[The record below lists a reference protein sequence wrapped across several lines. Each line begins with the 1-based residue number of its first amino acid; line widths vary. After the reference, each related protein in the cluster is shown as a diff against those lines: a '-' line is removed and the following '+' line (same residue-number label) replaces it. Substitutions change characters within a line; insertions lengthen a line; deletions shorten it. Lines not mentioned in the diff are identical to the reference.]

1 MKTALAFSGGKDS
14 WACLWM
20 NQARLREITV
30 IWINTGKN
38 YPEMLATIDKAKAL
52 CPNFVEVLVD
62 RDGQNAY
69 NGLPS
74 DVVPINWTRHG
85 QDITSKKPVMVQS
98 YIQCCAENIGMNLQ
112 EYCKIHEIT
121 HLIRGQRNDEGH
133 KSSARHGSIIGGI
146 VYEQPIENWTSKQV
160 LDYVAMF
167 MDLPNHFKFKHSSM
181 DCFDC
186 TAFTCESKDRIEY
199 TKFHHPDLHK
209 IYDERKQ
216 LLQSALIESLKEYE

>member
-20 NQARLREITV
+20 NKARLHEITV

-85 QDITSKKPVMVQS
+85 QEITSKKPVMVQS

-112 EYCKIHEIT
+112 EYCKIHGIT
-121 HLIRGQRNDEGH
+121 HLIRGQRNDENH
-133 KSSARHGSIIGGI
+133 KSSARHGSIIEGI
-146 VYEQPIENWTSKQV
+146 VYEQPIENWTSQQV
-160 LDYVAMF
+160 LDYVATF

-186 TAFTCESKDRIEY
+186 TAFTRESKDRIEY
-199 TKFHHPDLHK
+199 TKKHHPDLHK